1 MYTVSLV
8 TPRELNPDCVINVFS
23 TVCILPGHC
32 DISHCFRDVG
42 CNSQACTYTSSGI
55 VPVAHNAT
63 YHTVRNPKSLI
74 TVLTQNLISC
84 FVSCLLSPNLMKIYL
99 HFILS
104 CDRDISLAQFKR
116 LLKTLSLYRAA
127 ALSDCCFVVPCTNI
141 LTYLLTYLLTY
152 STNNSRQRAESV
164 VYLGRTSAFLWI
176 GLLTLIL
183 CDAISLNLHQE
194 PQETRHKYSPGAWTL
209 LERFQGQRSKVKVAS
224 RPNAIFWHRDSHQP
238 EAY

>member
-1 MYTVSLV
+1 M
-8 TPRELNPDCVINVFS
+8 
-23 TVCILPGHC
+23 CILPGHC

-141 LTYLLTYLLTY
+141 LTYLLTYLLTPP
-152 STNNSRQRAESV
+152 TIVGREQRALCIWV
-164 VYLGRTSAFLWI
+164 VRPLFC
-176 GLLTLIL
+176 GLV
-183 CDAISLNLHQE
+183 C
-194 PQETRHKYSPGAWTL
+194 
-209 LERFQGQRSKVKVAS
+209 
-224 RPNAIFWHRDSHQP
+224 
-238 EAY
+238 

>member
-74 TVLTQNLISC
+74 TVLTQNLIVVL
-84 FVSCLLSPNLMKIYL
+84 FPV
-99 HFILS
+99 
-104 CDRDISLAQFKR
+104 SLALIWWKFICILYFHVTETSHLHSLR
-116 LLKTLSLYRAA
+116 DFWRHLVYIGLRHLVTVALLCHVQIFL
-127 ALSDCCFVVPCTNI
+127 
-141 LTYLLTYLLTY
+141 LTYLLTYLLTPP
-152 STNNSRQRAESV
+152 TIVGREQRALCIWV
-164 VYLGRTSAFLWI
+164 VRPLFC
-176 GLLTLIL
+176 GLV
-183 CDAISLNLHQE
+183 C
-194 PQETRHKYSPGAWTL
+194 
-209 LERFQGQRSKVKVAS
+209 
-224 RPNAIFWHRDSHQP
+224 
-238 EAY
+238 